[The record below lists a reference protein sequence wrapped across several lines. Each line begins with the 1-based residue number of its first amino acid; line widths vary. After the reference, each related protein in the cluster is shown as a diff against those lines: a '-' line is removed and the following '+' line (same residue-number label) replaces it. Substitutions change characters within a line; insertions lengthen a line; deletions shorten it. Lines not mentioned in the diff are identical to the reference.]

1 MSKGICK
8 QENGKQKREK
18 NGLSEK
24 FKRIGRRLAAGFCLI
39 AGIGLLAG
47 CANGKDRTQKLDDLD
62 FTVLSPDEFPQEL
75 TETLEQKK
83 GNAFRLTY
91 ADDGYLYICVGYGMQ
106 ETGGY
111 SITVK
116 ELYETPNGIYLDTT
130 LLGPAPGEEI
140 STAPSYPFIVLK
152 LEDIG
157 KSVIFN

>member
-1 MSKGICK
+1 MSKDIWK
-8 QENGKQKREK
+8 QGNQKQKTGNSGITER
-18 NGLSEK
+18 
-24 FKRIGRRLAAGFCLI
+24 FKKAGKRLAVGLCLI
-39 AGIGLLAG
+39 IGIGILAG
-47 CANGKDRTQKLDDLD
+47 CGGRSDRTQKLDDLD

-83 GNAFRLTY
+83 QNAFRLTY

-116 ELYETPNGIYLDTT
+116 ELYETANGIYLDTT
-130 LLGPAPGEEI
+130 LLGPAPDEEI
-140 STAPSYPFIVLK
+140 SAAPSYPFIVLK